1 MKKEIVLIGGGF
13 AGVNF
18 IRNLKNNKDYNITLV
33 DKNNYNF
40 FPPLL
45 YQVATAF
52 LEVSNISYPF
62 RRLFRKNK
70 NVNVRLAD
78 LVKID
83 YLNNKVILSNG
94 ELNYDYLV
102 MATGTESNFFGMENI
117 EKNSL
122 PMKTVDDAI
131 RLRNTLLTK
140 LEKATIEQIPELQS
154 ELSTIVVAGGGP
166 TGVEIAGMLSE
177 MRKNI
182 IEKDYPELRGVN
194 NDIYLVDAA
203 PALLSPM
210 STKSQKYTYDSL
222 TEMGVKIKLNVQ
234 VKDYIDNAV
243 YFSDGEIIRTQLLF
257 WTAGVISQT
266 FEGLPKEFYGRGRR
280 LIVDKFNMIV
290 GTQNVYAIGDT
301 CIQTSDEKFPGG
313 HPQLAQVAI
322 QQGVNLA
329 KNFKRLIA
337 GKEMH
342 SFSYVDKGTMAI
354 IGRVKATADIPKPYI
369 TITGALAW
377 MMWLFVHLFSLIN
390 YRNRLKT
397 MYNWTTS
404 YFSKDQTLRMII
416 RPKE

>member
-18 IRNLKNNKDYNITLV
+18 VRNLKNNKDYNITLV

-70 NVNVRLAD
+70 NVNIRLGE
-78 LVKID
+78 LLKID
-83 YLNNKVILSNG
+83 IENSTVVLSNG
-94 ELNYDYLV
+94 SLAYDYLV
-102 MATGTESNFFGMENI
+102 IATGTESNFFGLENI
-117 EKNSL
+117 EKNAL

-131 RLRNTLLTK
+131 NLRNTTLEK
-140 LEKATIEQIPELQS
+140 LERATIETDPEKKR
-154 ELSTIVVAGGGP
+154 ELSTVVVAGGGP
-166 TGVEIAGMLSE
+166 TGVEIAGMLAE
-177 MRKNI
+177 MKKNI
-182 IEKDYPELRGVN
+182 IDKDYPELKGTQSQ
-194 NDIYLVDAA
+194 IYLVDGA

-210 STKSQKYTYDSL
+210 SKKSQKYTYDSL

-234 VKDYIDNAV
+234 VKDYIDNTV
-243 YFSDGEIIRTQLLF
+243 MFSDGETIKTQLLF
-257 WTAGVISQT
+257 WTAGVTSQI
-266 FEGLPKEFYGRGRR
+266 FEGIPKEYYGRGRR
-280 LIVDKFNMIV
+280 LIVDENNKLT
-290 GTQNVYAIGDT
+290 GTKNIYAIGDT
-301 CIQTSDEKFPGG
+301 CIQTSDPNFPQG

-322 QQGVNLA
+322 QQGVNVA
-329 KNFKRLIA
+329 KNFKRIVD
-337 GKEMH
+337 GKETKP
-342 SFSYVDKGTMAI
+342 FSYNDKGSMAI
-354 IGRVKATADIPKPYI
+354 IGRVKATADIPKPNI

-390 YRNRLKT
+390 YRNRIKT

-416 RPKE
+416 RPKK